1 VSYGTYWNAEKRAV
15 AWDRLV
21 TVVIVVLLFFP
32 LPFVRFQ
39 VMPQL
44 VTVLE
49 RPILPWS
56 EFEIAMYPIPR
67 GSAIPELRLHLEGN
81 DRPQDRSGK
90 PSQRG
95 AVFPITPVN
104 EPLLRWQS
112 NPEIRLGELFVH
124 GEMLKV
130 SSFWQ
135 PLLFYPL
142 HIGWQARLN

>member
-1 VSYGTYWNAEKRAV
+1 MEPIGMPEKRAV
-15 AWDRLV
+15 AWDRFV
-21 TVVIVVLLFFP
+21 TVAIVVLLFFP

-39 VMPQL
+39 VMPQS
-44 VTVLE
+44 VTILE

-56 EFEIAMYPIPR
+56 EFQIRYVSYPQGVPQALNYGFTWKGMIIPTTE
-67 GSAIPELRLHLEGN
+67 PEGP
-81 DRPQDRSGK
+81 PQRD
-90 PSQRG
+90 

-124 GEMLKV
+124 GEVLKV

>member
-1 VSYGTYWNAEKRAV
+1 MEPIGMPEKRAV

-39 VMPQL
+39 AMPQL
-44 VTVLE
+44 VTILE

-56 EFEIAMYPIPR
+56 EFEIRYVSYPQGVPQSLNY
-67 GSAIPELRLHLEGN
+67 GFTWKGMLVPKTDPES
-81 DRPQDRSGK
+81 P
-90 PSQRG
+90 PQRG

-124 GEMLKV
+124 GEVLKV